1 MIKYEITQAQGIKLL
16 KLTNLDS
23 YTTPLSIEDIKEAFC
38 AIAKAYQVEGEM
50 RLVLNNKKEMLNNEN
65 GICVLNDYIA
75 FFGEKVFVNLGCCFF
90 DLESLREGDV
100 TISKN
105 IIKELLPQAYNAQ
118 PLIMAKYAK
127 RCYEKK
133 QDALEIAKGF
143 NNDSIN

>member
-1 MIKYEITQAQGIKLL
+1 
-16 KLTNLDS
+16 
-23 YTTPLSIEDIKEAFC
+23 
-38 AIAKAYQVEGEM
+38 M

-90 DLESLREGDV
+90 DLESLREVDV

-133 QDALEIAKGF
+133 QDALQIAKGF